1 MKISEGRDLFT
12 ALFPDMM
19 KATRLLIIDHDICRY
34 HSFDLLRYQL
44 YLDAVKLGDAG
55 KEHFMSIKPEYR
67 CLLNAKTELASQVQ
81 FAQRQVRQFNVFD
94 CFGCDLGVHDGAAYT
109 AKIHDMLQ
117 DPAARITPTDVNSRF
132 GIIFDRKTITGYI
145 LQYTGDTNHPYY
157 MDKLTQFKD
166 PMLLNLNAAMSIIME
181 HQINAVMICST
192 ELAVKL
198 ATALYQA
205 GYKKSI
211 TFIIGR
217 YAYNFRCED
226 GKMVEPLLNKEMGV
240 LEVNLKHEFGYFDP
254 YSGLTYRERVRATLQ
269 KEGASEDDQY
279 PE

>member
-1 MKISEGRDLFT
+1 MKISEGKDLFT

-19 KATRLLIIDHDICRY
+19 KATRLLIIDHDVCRY

-44 YLDAVKLGDAG
+44 YLDAVRLGDVG
-55 KEHFMSIKPEYR
+55 KKHFVSINPEYK
-67 CLLNAKTELASQVQ
+67 CLLSAKTELASQVQ
-81 FAQRQVRQFNVFD
+81 FAQRQVCQFNVFN
-94 CFGCDLGVHDGAAYT
+94 CFGYDLGVHDSVTYT
-109 AKIHDMLQ
+109 VKIHDMLQ
-117 DPAARITPTDVNSRF
+117 DPAAKITPTDVNSRF
-132 GIIFDRKTITGYI
+132 GIIFDRKNITGYI
-145 LQYTGDTNHPYY
+145 LQYTGDTNHPNY
-157 MDKLTQFKD
+157 MDKLTQFND
-166 PMLLNLNAAMSIIME
+166 PMLLNLNTAMDIIME

-198 ATALYQA
+198 AAALYQA

-226 GKMVEPLLNKEMGV
+226 GKMIEPLLNKEMGV

-269 KEGASEDDQY
+269 KEGASEDVQY